1 MSIGTLKA
9 KLKKFGF
16 LLQGKNEMFPEVKT
30 DVMKSVYK
38 KKSDCVSLTPQIKI
52 HVDKEILPFTLDWIP
67 QGWHPSCDQYL
78 RAQRKIRSLQ
88 NIQALDE
95 WGPSHYLWRKLYH
108 T

>member
-38 KKSDCVSLTPQIKI
+38 KKSD
-52 HVDKEILPFTLDWIP
+52 W
-67 QGWHPSCDQYL
+67 
-78 RAQRKIRSLQ
+78 
-88 NIQALDE
+88 
-95 WGPSHYLWRKLYH
+95 
-108 T
+108 